1 MPDLRELVYQH
12 DEIAD
17 LDPAGRRLALRQIL
31 SDAGVEDVAAGVAY
45 LADEIDGSGPLSGL
59 MNDDAVTDILVNG
72 PDEVCIE
79 RDGVLMPTGCR
90 FDSTEHLM
98 QWCERQIARAGGRVD
113 TSSPIADA
121 RLPDGSRIH
130 VVLPPVAPSGPLVS
144 IRRFGACPLTL
155 DELVELGSM
164 TGAQAEI
171 LRSSITGGHSLVV
184 SGATGTGK
192 TTLLNALLDEV
203 SPSERVVLIEELP
216 ELRANGTNRVSL
228 IGRSANA
235 EGRGSVSLAE
245 LVRASLRMRPDR
257 IVVGEVRGPE
267 ALPALWAM
275 RTGHSGTMLSIHA
288 ASVADASRR
297 LVQLALMSDHAP
309 SEDTLRHEVE
319 SCVDVHV
326 HLGRHGRNRVVEEI
340 AVGR

>member
-1 MPDLRELVYQH
+1 MPDLRTLVYEH

-17 LDPAGRRLALRQIL
+17 LDPAARRLALREIL

-59 MNDDAVTDILVNG
+59 MSDGSITDIVVNG
-72 PDEVCIE
+72 PDEVCVE
-79 RDGVLMPTGCR
+79 RDGELIPTGCT
-90 FDSTEHLM
+90 FDSTEHLT

-130 VVLPPVAPSGPLVS
+130 VVLPPVAPAGPLVS
-144 IRRFGACPLTL
+144 IRKFGASPLSL

-164 TGAQAEI
+164 TAGQAAI
-171 LRSSITGGHSLVV
+171 LRGSVSAGQSFVV

-192 TTLLNALLDEV
+192 TTLLNALLGEV
-203 SPSERVVLIEELP
+203 SPVERVVLIEELP
-216 ELRANGTNRVSL
+216 ELRATDKNRVSL

-235 EGRGSVSLAE
+235 EGRGTVNLAE

-288 ASVADASRR
+288 ASAADAARR
-297 LVQLALMSDHAP
+297 LVHLALMSEHAP
-309 SEDTLRHEVE
+309 SENTLRHEVD
-319 SCVDVHV
+319 SCVDVYV
-326 HLGRHGRNRVVEEI
+326 HLGRRDRRRVVEEI
-340 AVGR
+340 TVTR